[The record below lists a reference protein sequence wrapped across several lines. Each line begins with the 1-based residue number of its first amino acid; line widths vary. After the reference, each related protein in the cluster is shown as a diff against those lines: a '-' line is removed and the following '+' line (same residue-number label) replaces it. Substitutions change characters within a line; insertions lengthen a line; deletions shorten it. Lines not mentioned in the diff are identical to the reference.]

1 MGTPFF
7 LFGKG
12 GEILGAYLH
21 LFYESYRD
29 KNGIDPIS
37 YINSKKEEIRQAA
50 IPKLKTARNESAAI
64 EREFQQLYNIKENEF
79 ADIVVKEKMQAMNS
93 IMNDFDSAIAL
104 LKQLVQD
111 NGSVSEAVGAGNRV
125 IEAIDKILIKGAS
138 TGGLGDSAYSELVSA
153 RQRMQKV
160 NYELKYIDNHNLDF
174 SNRDGLKKFISDIQ
188 SNVSGYMLELSQV
201 YAFTGANYAGLK
213 NVYDIMI
220 NIGGHGSGLRTHMKV
235 DPKMKSALQ
244 TLKQGLTANQSV
256 QSHADIVFHMSMDET
271 GNGQVV
277 ATSNWVGFQN
287 KNVSDIS
294 SVGLRSYSLG
304 EIGILRHYSSDF
316 LVNIA
321 GTLAGKTYKKSG
333 IPKTLNAS
341 KNPSSQK
348 EVDLYWA
355 NIKASTKILGLV
367 NAIGQKSG
375 ANITNRVNYYVVRSK
390 NPGFG
395 GQIRVIPVSAILEE
409 VLKRY
414 KEGNEDKMGVND
426 STNRGSSREKYWEI
440 NTSEFSFEK
449 TPEERSA
456 DAYAQVLNKVL
467 ETKIQISI
475 NFSSWF

>member
-1 MGTPFF
+1 M
-7 LFGKG
+7 
-12 GEILGAYLH
+12 GAYLY
-21 LFYESYRD
+21 LFYENYRD
-29 KNGIDPIS
+29 KNGVDPMSI
-37 YINSKKEEIRQAA
+37 INATKEKIRQAA
-50 IPKLKTARNESAAI
+50 ISKLTIAGTGSAI
-64 EREFQQLYNIKENEF
+64 VEQEFEQLYNIKENEF
-79 ADIVVKEKMQAMNS
+79 ADIAVREKMQVMNS

-111 NGSVSEAVGAGNRV
+111 NGDVSEAVGAGNRA
-125 IEAIDKILIKGAS
+125 IEAIDKILIKGAN

-153 RQRMQKV
+153 RQRMQKI
-160 NYELKYIDNHNLDF
+160 NYQLKYIDNHNLDF
-174 SNRDGLKKFISDIQ
+174 SGRDGLKKSISDIQ

-213 NVYDIMI
+213 NVHDVMI

-235 DPKMKSALQ
+235 DPEMKSALQ
-244 TLKQGLTANQSV
+244 ILKQGLSANQNV

-304 EIGILRHYSSDF
+304 EIGILNYYSSDF

-321 GTLAGKTYKKSG
+321 GTLAGKNYRSSG
-333 IPKTLNAS
+333 IPKTLNTS

-367 NAIGQKSG
+367 DAIGQKSG
-375 ANITNRVNYYVVRSK
+375 ANVTNRVNYYVIRSK
-390 NPGFG
+390 NS
-395 GQIRVIPVSAILEE
+395 GQIKVIPVSAILEK
-409 VLKRY
+409 VLKGY
-414 KEGNEDKMGVND
+414 ENENGNKIGVND
-426 STNRGSSREKYWEI
+426 STNNSSSRENYWGI
-440 NTSEFSFEK
+440 NTSEFSFER

-456 DAYAQVLNKVL
+456 AAYGQVLNKVL
-467 ETKIQISI
+467 ETKIQISL